1 LTFVIGFGGAFEDA
15 CNFQATATVTG
26 DNPVFCNCTQ
36 FTGAVFAAVTFSGTY
51 RVSDGINY
59 VEVFCTSGD
68 PVAPVTA
75 TCQPCPGGTTTT
87 STTTTTTSGGGGGST
102 TTTTTSTTTTT
113 AAPVGLFEITNTSSD
128 LDLSGLT
135 IGGTSVVLTSGSFP
149 STPFTGDILGT
160 TQLIAIP
167 GTYDVVLVGLT
178 SGTTGQSVRVTDS
191 NGAIQTQSIAN
202 PFSDDVTFTNVFV
215 NDTDVVLIELLP

>member
-1 LTFVIGFGGAFEDA
+1 MFV
-15 CNFQATATVTG
+15 
-26 DNPVFCNCTQ
+26 
-36 FTGAVFAAVTFSGTY
+36 
-51 RVSDGINY
+51 
-59 VEVFCTSGD
+59 TSGN

-75 TCQPCPGGTTTT
+75 TCQPCGFITTT

-113 AAPVGLFEITNTSSD
+113 AAPVGLFQITNTSSD

-149 STPFTGDILGT
+149 STPFTGNILGE

-178 SGTTGQSVRVTDS
+178 SGTTGQSVRVTGS
-191 NGAIQTQSIAN
+191 NGAIQTQSISN
-202 PFSDDVTFTNVFV
+202 PFSGDITFTNVSV
-215 NDTDVVLIELLP
+215 DTITQVLIELLP